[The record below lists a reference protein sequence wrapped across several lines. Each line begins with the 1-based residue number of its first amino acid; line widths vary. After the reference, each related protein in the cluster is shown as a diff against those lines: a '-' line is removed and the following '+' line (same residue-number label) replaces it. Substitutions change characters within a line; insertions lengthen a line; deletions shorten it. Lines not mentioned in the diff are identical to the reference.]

1 MYILF
6 EWYVCAWLF
15 LLLLLFR
22 CVVELKQKW
31 NQNIHHNEDCVYRI
45 IPTWRAWGTVQT
57 LCYFVV
63 CFQHYCFEDVSVY
76 GFILIYME
84 KPSLESRLVHVH
96 FVQCAICVK
105 NKASENEN
113 INTRDNLQLSR
124 WHRWDGNRTILF
136 FFGFV
141 TNKLW
146 EWSRGSQDEPLPK
159 FAFFEFYGENRSSQ
173 VQIYLEMLLSSLSH
187 SYSCRAP
194 LSSWA

>member
-1 MYILF
+1 MCTAHVIFCYCLTITTSHQIQNIPNEQYMCIYCLELKPILT
-6 EWYVCAWLF
+6 LTSKLK
-15 LLLLLFR
+15 LLTCISYSNDMCVHGFFLLLFR

-105 NKASENEN
+105 NKASKNEN

-124 WHRWDGNRTILF
+124 WHRWDGNRTI
-136 FFGFV
+136 FV
-141 TNKLW
+141 
-146 EWSRGSQDEPLPK
+146 
-159 FAFFEFYGENRSSQ
+159 
-173 VQIYLEMLLSSLSH
+173 
-187 SYSCRAP
+187 
-194 LSSWA
+194 SWFRN